1 MDVTELRRNSPVGLG
16 PARLSSVFEA
26 IFFFFS
32 DSVTLGTNQRSSRH
46 HMAQLLQVHVARA
59 ESLGEVS
66 S

>member
-1 MDVTELRRNSPVGLG
+1 MDVTELRRSSPVGLG
-16 PARLSSVFEA
+16 PARLSSVFKA
-26 IFFFFS
+26 DFFS

-46 HMAQLLQVHVARA
+46 HMAQLLQAHVAGA

>member
-16 PARLSSVFEA
+16 PARLSSVFKA
-26 IFFFFS
+26 DFFFS
-32 DSVTLGTNQRSSRH
+32 DSVTSGTNQRSSRY
-46 HMAQLLQVHVARA
+46 HMAHLLQVHVARA

>member
-1 MDVTELRRNSPVGLG
+1 MDVTELQRNSPVGLG
-16 PARLSSVFEA
+16 PARLSLVFKA
-26 IFFFFS
+26 GFFFS
-32 DSVTLGTNQRSSRH
+32 DLVTLGTNQRSSRH